1 MLRMES
7 ITNNIN
13 SSQKIIAGPLIESKK
28 NQLSLVEEK
37 LKLAEQFREQLN
49 DKQIKI

>member
-49 DKQIKI
+49 DKKIKV